1 MNRGAQGLRRCARA
15 AGRRTRA
22 AQHAPLQADA
32 PRRAPAY
39 RRPRVCRC
47 SLANAMPSSVRGWL
61 EWGMTERMP
70 QSGLP
75 LVLLAGD
82 GKEAT
87 RWLRVLLEGG
97 GYAVLQE
104 RTGQH
109 GLERA
114 GTTEP
119 DVILVDADLP
129 DMAGVEL
136 CRMLRAD
143 PRVSSSTPI
152 LLTIRDASTRE
163 QRLAALRAGAW
174 ECIAPPHDAE
184 EILLKIGAYVHAKLD
199 ADRARAGGLLDPV
212 TGLYNRQGLARRARE
227 LGSQAFREHG
237 PLACIVLAL
246 DVEPP
251 SGVNLGRSVQAIK
264 AAARLSDVI
273 GRLGGRPRALRLRGR
288 GECRLRADRAGGSVG
303 AGGRG
308 CPDRQ
313 SGFRYLAAALR
324 RSSNAPPLPRFRQEP
339 ASARQII
346 SNRGGRLRSLA
357 PWRRARLP
365 QADRTHAANR
375 CRRCGRGMHLGAS
388 RALAPGGPDRAFM
401 PISCG
406 KTRAPRG
413 RESVART
420 VRRRGQPLPRT
431 TSMSMPMTQNG
442 TQPGDGR
449 ELA

>member
-119 DVILVDADLP
+119 DVILVDAELP
-129 DMAGVEL
+129 DMAGR
-136 CRMLRAD
+136 RMFRVLRA
-143 PRVSSSTPI
+143 PSPVSSHTP
-152 LLTIRDASTRE
+152 LLLSLPAAAPRE
-163 QRLAALRAGAW
+163 QRLAPLRAA
-174 ECIAPPHDAE
+174 
-184 EILLKIGAYVHAKLD
+184 
-199 ADRARAGGLLDPV
+199 
-212 TGLYNRQGLARRARE
+212 
-227 LGSQAFREHG
+227 
-237 PLACIVLAL
+237 
-246 DVEPP
+246 
-251 SGVNLGRSVQAIK
+251 
-264 AAARLSDVI
+264 
-273 GRLGGRPRALRLRGR
+273 
-288 GECRLRADRAGGSVG
+288 
-303 AGGRG
+303 
-308 CPDRQ
+308 
-313 SGFRYLAAALR
+313 
-324 RSSNAPPLPRFRQEP
+324 
-339 ASARQII
+339 
-346 SNRGGRLRSLA
+346 
-357 PWRRARLP
+357 
-365 QADRTHAANR
+365 
-375 CRRCGRGMHLGAS
+375 
-388 RALAPGGPDRAFM
+388 
-401 PISCG
+401 
-406 KTRAPRG
+406 
-413 RESVART
+413 
-420 VRRRGQPLPRT
+420 
-431 TSMSMPMTQNG
+431 
-442 TQPGDGR
+442 
-449 ELA
+449 

>member
-1 MNRGAQGLRRCARA
+1 
-15 AGRRTRA
+15 
-22 AQHAPLQADA
+22 
-32 PRRAPAY
+32 
-39 RRPRVCRC
+39 
-47 SLANAMPSSVRGWL
+47 MPSSARGWP

-119 DVILVDADLP
+119 DVILVDAELP

-152 LLTIRDASTRE
+152 LLTIRDAATRE

-246 DVEPP
+246 DLEPP
-251 SGVNLGRSVQAIK
+251 GGVNLGRSVQAMK

-273 GRLGGRPRALRLRGR
+273 GRLGATRSEEHTSELQSRGHLV
-288 GECRLRADRAGGSVG
+288 CRL
-303 AGGRG
+303 
-308 CPDRQ
+308 
-313 SGFRYLAAALR
+313 LL
-324 RSSNAPPLPRFRQEP
+324 E
-339 ASARQII
+339 
-346 SNRGGRLRSLA
+346 
-357 PWRRARLP
+357 
-365 QADRTHAANR
+365 
-375 CRRCGRGMHLGAS
+375 
-388 RALAPGGPDRAFM
+388 
-401 PISCG
+401 
-406 KTRAPRG
+406 KKKK
-413 RESVART
+413 E
-420 VRRRGQPLPRT
+420 
-431 TSMSMPMTQNG
+431 QN
-442 TQPGDGR
+442 
-449 ELA
+449 

>member
-1 MNRGAQGLRRCARA
+1 
-15 AGRRTRA
+15 
-22 AQHAPLQADA
+22 
-32 PRRAPAY
+32 
-39 RRPRVCRC
+39 
-47 SLANAMPSSVRGWL
+47 
-61 EWGMTERMP
+61 MTERMP

-75 LVLLAGD
+75 LALLVGD
-82 GKEAT
+82 GKEGT

-119 DVILVDADLP
+119 DVILVDAELP

-152 LLTIRDASTRE
+152 LLTIPDAATRV

-174 ECIAPPHDAE
+174 ECIAPPHDAD

-199 ADRARAGGLLDPV
+199 ADRARAGGLLDQV

-251 SGVNLGRSVQAIK
+251 GGVNLGRSVQAIK

-273 GRLGGRPRALRLRGR
+273 GRLGAT
-288 GECRLRADRAGGSVG
+288 E
-303 AGGRG
+303 
-308 CPDRQ
+308 
-313 SGFRYLAAALR
+313 LAV
-324 RSSNAPPLPRFRQEP
+324 
-339 ASARQII
+339 
-346 SNRGGRLRSLA
+346 
-357 PWRRARLP
+357 
-365 QADRTHAANR
+365 
-375 CRRCGRGMHLGAS
+375 
-388 RALAPGGPDRAFM
+388 LAPGTDAEGARRLAERLARSVSAATIAPAGAPAAVRMRCGYEAVANVGYAPIEPVDLLVRAAAAVRT
-401 PISCG
+401 G
-406 KTRAPRG
+406 KADSATWLRRFDEAAAP
-413 RESVART
+413 
-420 VRRRGQPLPRT
+420 
-431 TSMSMPMTQNG
+431 
-442 TQPGDGR
+442 PGSP
-449 ELA
+449 A